1 MTPEEQAAA
10 LEAEQTAHAATQA
23 DLEAAAAIVLAGVP
37 EHLTALIPTTMSARE
52 RLDWFAQA
60 KATGVFD
67 RAPVP
72 PTDGGTKPTITPKA
86 PDHASLPAYARMAAG
101 YRK

>member
-1 MTPEEQAAA
+1 MTLEEQTIAF
-10 LEAEQTAHAATQA
+10 EAEKTAHAAAQA
-23 DLEAAAAIVLAGVP
+23 DLETAAAIVLAGVP
-37 EHLTALIPTTMSARE
+37 DHLKALIPTTMSARE

-60 KATGVFD
+60 KATGIFD
-67 RAPVP
+67 RTPVP
-72 PTDGGTKPTITPKA
+72 QTDGGAKPTITPMA